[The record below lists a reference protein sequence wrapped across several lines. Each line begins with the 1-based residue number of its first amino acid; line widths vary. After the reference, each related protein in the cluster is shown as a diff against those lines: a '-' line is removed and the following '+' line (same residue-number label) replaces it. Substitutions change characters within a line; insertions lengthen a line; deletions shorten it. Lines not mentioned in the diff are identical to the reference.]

1 MIFGGFPKIR
11 GALYGV
17 PIPMTVIF
25 RCLYWGTL
33 NDGSYHSGGILTDVW
48 KSHILRL
55 LLQRVHEFLGQL
67 TSRAKL
73 NMKLTGN
80 PCRSCLHFSDALL
93 VPLRDNCLPLLYTKG
108 NCTDQRHLSITTGSF
123 YSSIC
128 IATQQAP
135 AHLHG
140 VTLCGHVHLLTA
152 QNKKLGHFLLRFYL
166 PQPVQLAVSC
176 CTALAV
182 LYS

>member
-17 PIPMTVIF
+17 PILMTVIF

-93 VPLRDNCLPLLYTKG
+93 VPLRDNCLPLLHTKG
-108 NCTDQRHLSITTGSF
+108 NCTDQLSITTGSF
-123 YSSIC
+123 F
-128 IATQQAP
+128 QAS
-135 AHLHG
+135 ALLHS
-140 VTLCGHVHLLTA
+140 
-152 QNKKLGHFLLRFYL
+152 K
-166 PQPVQLAVSC
+166 PQPTSMVWRFVGM
-176 CTALAV
+176 CTC
-182 LYS
+182 